1 MLQVGKQDGRGLNI
15 NELSQGCQPL
25 LSNCSQ
31 NTNTESEDLVLYG
44 TQSSAVL
51 IDKGTDY
58 YNMNSENELI
68 GNNLVSL
75 NCDIQWLMFKPKE
88 ARRNKILSTQFSNFS
103 SKRGH
108 K

>member
-1 MLQVGKQDGRGLNI
+1 M
-15 NELSQGCQPL
+15 
-25 LSNCSQ
+25 
-31 NTNTESEDLVLYG
+31 LYG

-75 NCDIQWLMFKPKE
+75 NCDIQWLKFKVAGE
-88 ARRNKILSTQFSNFS
+88 NKILSTQFSNFS